1 MRPNGLGRV
10 KAEESMSLSKGFQ
23 PLYKQVYDLLTAR
36 LVEGYWKPSQ
46 LLPSEMQLAE
56 ELGVSQGTVRKALN
70 QMVAEKML
78 QRQQGKGTF
87 VAEHTQE
94 SDLFRF
100 FRLREP
106 HGEVLI
112 PETVVL
118 SSSRRKASKNE
129 AEKLDLGSKTQ
140 VVELTRVRSIHD
152 KPAIIEKVI
161 QPLSVFPDIDKH
173 AELPNALYRLYQ
185 EKYGITIMSVD
196 DEVRAVT
203 IPEAY
208 AHHLNLAEGSPV
220 LMIQRSSITID
231 GRVVELSTAYCS
243 SENFVYS
250 VHLT

>member
-1 MRPNGLGRV
+1 
-10 KAEESMSLSKGFQ
+10 MSLSAGFQ

-46 LLPSEMQLAE
+46 LLPSEMMLAE

-106 HGEVLI
+106 HGEILI

-118 SSSRRKASKNE
+118 GSSRRTASDDE
-129 AEKLDLGSKTQ
+129 AKKLNLDANAL
-140 VVELTRVRSIHD
+140 VVELTRVRSIHN

-161 QPLSVFPDIDKH
+161 QPLSVFPDIDKNTD
-173 AELPNALYRLYQ
+173 LPNALYILYQ
-185 EKYGITIMSVD
+185 EKYGITIMSVN
-196 DEVRAVT
+196 DEIRAVE
-203 IPEAY
+203 IPDAY
-208 AHHLNLAEGSPV
+208 AQHLDLAKGSPV
-220 LMIQRSSITID
+220 LMIERSSVNID

-243 SENFVYS
+243 SDNFIYS
-250 VHLT
+250 VQLT

>member
-1 MRPNGLGRV
+1 
-10 KAEESMSLSKGFQ
+10 MSLSAGFQ
-23 PLYKQVYDLLTAR
+23 PLYKQVYVLLTAR

-46 LLPSEMQLAE
+46 LLPSEMVLAE

-106 HGEVLI
+106 HGEILI

-118 SSSRRKASKNE
+118 GSSRRTVSEDE
-129 AEKLDLGSKTQ
+129 AKKLNLDANAL
-140 VVELTRVRSIHD
+140 VVELTRVRAIHN

-161 QPLSVFPDIDKH
+161 QPLSVFPDIDKNTD
-173 AELPNALYRLYQ
+173 LPNALYILYQ
-185 EKYGITIMSVD
+185 EKYGITVMSVN
-196 DEVRAVT
+196 DEIRAVE
-203 IPEAY
+203 IPDAY
-208 AHHLNLAEGSPV
+208 AQHLDLAKGSPV
-220 LMIQRSSITID
+220 LMIERSSVNID

-250 VHLT
+250 VQLT

>member
-1 MRPNGLGRV
+1 
-10 KAEESMSLSKGFQ
+10 MSLSAGFQ

-46 LLPSEMQLAE
+46 LLPSEMVLAE

-106 HGEVLI
+106 HGEILI

-118 SSSRRKASKNE
+118 GSSRRTASEDEIK
-129 AEKLDLGSKTQ
+129 KLNLDANAL
-140 VVELTRVRSIHD
+140 VVELTRVRAIHN

-161 QPLSVFPDIDKH
+161 QPLSVFPDIDKNTD
-173 AELPNALYRLYQ
+173 LPNALYILYQ
-185 EKYGITIMSVD
+185 EKYGITVMSVN
-196 DEVRAVT
+196 DEIRAVE
-203 IPEAY
+203 IPDAY
-208 AHHLNLAEGSPV
+208 AQHLDLAKGSPV
-220 LMIQRSSITID
+220 LMIERSSVNID

-250 VHLT
+250 VQLT

>member
-1 MRPNGLGRV
+1 M
-10 KAEESMSLSKGFQ
+10 
-23 PLYKQVYDLLTAR
+23 
-36 LVEGYWKPSQ
+36 
-46 LLPSEMQLAE
+46 LAE

-106 HGEVLI
+106 HGEIAI

-118 SSSRRKASKNE
+118 GSSRRTASDDE
-129 AEKLDLGSKTQ
+129 AKKLNLDANAL
-140 VVELTRVRSIHD
+140 VVELTRVRSIHN

-161 QPLSVFPDIDKH
+161 QPLSVFPDIDKNTD
-173 AELPNALYRLYQ
+173 LPNALYILYQ
-185 EKYGITIMSVD
+185 EKYGITIMSVN
-196 DEVRAVT
+196 DEIRAVE
-203 IPEAY
+203 IPDAY
-208 AHHLNLAEGSPV
+208 AQHLDLAKGSPV
-220 LMIQRSSITID
+220 LMIERSSVNID

-243 SENFVYS
+243 SDNFIYS
-250 VHLT
+250 VQLT

>member
-87 VAEHTQE
+87 VAEHTQD

-112 PETVVL
+112 QETVVL

-129 AEKLDLGSKTQ
+129 AEKLDL
-140 VVELTRVRSIHD
+140 
-152 KPAIIEKVI
+152 
-161 QPLSVFPDIDKH
+161 
-173 AELPNALYRLYQ
+173 
-185 EKYGITIMSVD
+185 
-196 DEVRAVT
+196 
-203 IPEAY
+203 
-208 AHHLNLAEGSPV
+208 
-220 LMIQRSSITID
+220 
-231 GRVVELSTAYCS
+231 
-243 SENFVYS
+243 
-250 VHLT
+250 

>member
-1 MRPNGLGRV
+1 
-10 KAEESMSLSKGFQ
+10 MSLSAGFQ

-46 LLPSEMQLAE
+46 LLPSEMMLAE

-106 HGEVLI
+106 HGEIAI

-118 SSSRRKASKNE
+118 GSSRRTATDDEVK
-129 AEKLDLGSKTQ
+129 KLNLDANAL
-140 VVELTRVRSIHD
+140 VVELTRVRSIHN

-161 QPLSVFPDIDKH
+161 QPLSVFPDIDKNTD
-173 AELPNALYRLYQ
+173 LPNALYILYQ
-185 EKYGITIMSVD
+185 EKYGITIMSVN
-196 DEVRAVT
+196 DEIRAVE
-203 IPEAY
+203 IPDAY
-208 AHHLNLAEGSPV
+208 AQHLDLAKGSPV
-220 LMIQRSSITID
+220 LMIERSSVNID

-243 SENFVYS
+243 SDNFIYS
-250 VHLT
+250 VQLT

>member
-1 MRPNGLGRV
+1 
-10 KAEESMSLSKGFQ
+10 MSLSAGFQ
-23 PLYKQVYDLLTAR
+23 PLYKQVYDLLTTR

-46 LLPSEMQLAE
+46 LLPSEMVLAE

-106 HGEVLI
+106 HGEILI

-118 SSSRRKASKNE
+118 GSSRRTVSEDE
-129 AEKLDLGSKTQ
+129 AKKLRLDANAL
-140 VVELTRVRSIHD
+140 VVELTRVRSIHN

-161 QPLSVFPDIDKH
+161 QPLSVFPDIDKNTD
-173 AELPNALYRLYQ
+173 LPNALYILYQ
-185 EKYGITIMSVD
+185 EKYGITVMSVN
-196 DEVRAVT
+196 DEIRAVE
-203 IPEAY
+203 IPDAY
-208 AHHLNLAEGSPV
+208 AQHLDLAKGSPV
-220 LMIQRSSITID
+220 LMIERSSVNID

-250 VHLT
+250 VQLT

>member
-1 MRPNGLGRV
+1 
-10 KAEESMSLSKGFQ
+10 MSLSAGFQ
-23 PLYKQVYDLLTAR
+23 PLYKQVYDLLTER

-46 LLPSEMQLAE
+46 LLPSEMMLAE

-106 HGEVLI
+106 HGEILI

-118 SSSRRKASKNE
+118 GSSRRTVSEDE
-129 AEKLDLGSKTQ
+129 AKKLNLDANAL
-140 VVELTRVRSIHD
+140 VVELTRVRAIHN

-161 QPLSVFPDIDKH
+161 QPLSVFPDIDKNTD
-173 AELPNALYRLYQ
+173 LPNALYILYQ
-185 EKYGITIMSVD
+185 EKYGITVMSVN
-196 DEVRAVT
+196 DEIRAVE
-203 IPEAY
+203 IPDAY
-208 AHHLNLAEGSPV
+208 AQHLDLAKGSPV
-220 LMIQRSSITID
+220 LMIERSSVNID

-250 VHLT
+250 VQLT

>member
-1 MRPNGLGRV
+1 
-10 KAEESMSLSKGFQ
+10 MSLSAGFQ
-23 PLYKQVYDLLTAR
+23 PLYKQVYDLLTTR

-46 LLPSEMQLAE
+46 LLPSEMVLAK

-87 VAEHTQE
+87 VAEHTPE

-106 HGEVLI
+106 HGEILI

-118 SSSRRKASKNE
+118 GSSRRTASEDEIK
-129 AEKLDLGSKTQ
+129 KLNLDANAL
-140 VVELTRVRSIHD
+140 VVELTRVRSIHN

-161 QPLSVFPDIDKH
+161 QPLSVFPDIDKNTD
-173 AELPNALYRLYQ
+173 LPNALYILYQ
-185 EKYGITIMSVD
+185 EKYGITVMSVN
-196 DEVRAVT
+196 DEIRAVE
-203 IPEAY
+203 IPDAY
-208 AHHLNLAEGSPV
+208 AQHLDLAKGSPV
-220 LMIQRSSITID
+220 LMIERSSVNID

-250 VHLT
+250 VQLT

>member
-1 MRPNGLGRV
+1 
-10 KAEESMSLSKGFQ
+10 MSLSAGFQ
-23 PLYKQVYDLLTAR
+23 PLYKQVYDLLTTR

-46 LLPSEMQLAE
+46 LLPSEMVLAK

-106 HGEVLI
+106 HGEILI

-118 SSSRRKASKNE
+118 GSSRRTASEDEIK
-129 AEKLDLGSKTQ
+129 KLNLDANAL
-140 VVELTRVRSIHD
+140 VVELTRVRSIHN

-161 QPLSVFPDIDKH
+161 QPLSVFPDIDKNTD
-173 AELPNALYRLYQ
+173 LPNALYILYQ
-185 EKYGITIMSVD
+185 EKYGITVMSVN
-196 DEVRAVT
+196 DEIRAVE
-203 IPEAY
+203 IPDAY
-208 AHHLNLAEGSPV
+208 AQHLDLAKGSPV
-220 LMIQRSSITID
+220 LMIERSSVNID

-250 VHLT
+250 VQLT

>member
-1 MRPNGLGRV
+1 M
-10 KAEESMSLSKGFQ
+10 M
-23 PLYKQVYDLLTAR
+23 
-36 LVEGYWKPSQ
+36 
-46 LLPSEMQLAE
+46 LAE

-106 HGEVLI
+106 HGEILV

-118 SSSRRKASKNE
+118 GSSRRTASDDE
-129 AEKLDLGSKTQ
+129 AKKLNLDANAL
-140 VVELTRVRSIHD
+140 VVELTRVRSIHN

-161 QPLSVFPDIDKH
+161 QPLSVFPDIDKNTD
-173 AELPNALYRLYQ
+173 LPNALYILYQ
-185 EKYGITIMSVD
+185 EKYGITIMSVN
-196 DEVRAVT
+196 DEIRAVE
-203 IPEAY
+203 IPDAY
-208 AHHLNLAEGSPV
+208 AQHLDLTKGSPV
-220 LMIQRSSITID
+220 LMIERSSVNID

-243 SENFVYS
+243 SDNFIYS
-250 VHLT
+250 VQLT

>member
-1 MRPNGLGRV
+1 
-10 KAEESMSLSKGFQ
+10 MSLSAGFQ

-46 LLPSEMQLAE
+46 LLPSEMVLAE

-106 HGEVLI
+106 HGEILI

-118 SSSRRKASKNE
+118 GSSRRTVSEDE
-129 AEKLDLGSKTQ
+129 AKKLSLDANAL
-140 VVELTRVRSIHD
+140 VVELIRVRSIHN

-161 QPLSVFPDIDKH
+161 QPLSVFPDIDKNTD
-173 AELPNALYRLYQ
+173 LPNALYILYQ
-185 EKYGITIMSVD
+185 EKYGITVMSVN
-196 DEVRAVT
+196 DEIRAVE
-203 IPEAY
+203 IPDAY
-208 AHHLNLAEGSPV
+208 AQHLDLAKGSPV
-220 LMIQRSSITID
+220 LMIERSSVNID

-250 VHLT
+250 VQLT

>member
-1 MRPNGLGRV
+1 
-10 KAEESMSLSKGFQ
+10 MSLSAGFQ

-46 LLPSEMQLAE
+46 LLPSEMMLAE

-106 HGEVLI
+106 HGEIAI

-118 SSSRRKASKNE
+118 GSSRRTASDDE
-129 AEKLDLGSKTQ
+129 AKKLNLDANAL
-140 VVELTRVRSIHD
+140 VVELTRVRSIHN

-161 QPLSVFPDIDKH
+161 QPLSVFPDIDKNTD
-173 AELPNALYRLYQ
+173 LPNALYILYQ
-185 EKYGITIMSVD
+185 EKYGITIMSVN
-196 DEVRAVT
+196 DEIRAVE
-203 IPEAY
+203 IPDAY
-208 AHHLNLAEGSPV
+208 AQHLDLTKGSPV
-220 LMIQRSSITID
+220 LMIERSSVNID

-243 SENFVYS
+243 SDNFIYS
-250 VHLT
+250 VQLT

>member
-1 MRPNGLGRV
+1 
-10 KAEESMSLSKGFQ
+10 MSLSAGFQ

-46 LLPSEMQLAE
+46 LLPSEMMLAE

-106 HGEVLI
+106 HGEIAI

-118 SSSRRKASKNE
+118 GSSRRTASDDE
-129 AEKLDLGSKTQ
+129 AKKLNLDANAL
-140 VVELTRVRSIHD
+140 VVELTRVRSIHN

-161 QPLSVFPDIDKH
+161 QPLSVFPDIDKNTD
-173 AELPNALYRLYQ
+173 LPNALYILYQ
-185 EKYGITIMSVD
+185 EKYGITIMSVN
-196 DEVRAVT
+196 DEIRAVE
-203 IPEAY
+203 IPDAY
-208 AHHLNLAEGSPV
+208 AQHLDLAKGSPV
-220 LMIQRSSITID
+220 LMIERSSVNID

-243 SENFVYS
+243 SDNFIYS
-250 VHLT
+250 VQLT

>member
-1 MRPNGLGRV
+1 
-10 KAEESMSLSKGFQ
+10 MSLSAGFQ
-23 PLYKQVYDLLTAR
+23 PLYKQVYDLLTER

-46 LLPSEMQLAE
+46 LLPSEMMLAE

-106 HGEVLI
+106 HGEILV

-118 SSSRRKASKNE
+118 GSSRRTASDDE
-129 AEKLDLGSKTQ
+129 AKKLNLDANAL
-140 VVELTRVRSIHD
+140 VVELTRVRSIHN

-161 QPLSVFPDIDKH
+161 QPLSVFPDIDKNTD
-173 AELPNALYRLYQ
+173 LPNALYILYQ
-185 EKYGITIMSVD
+185 EKYGITIMSVN
-196 DEVRAVT
+196 DEIRAVE
-203 IPEAY
+203 IPDAY
-208 AHHLNLAEGSPV
+208 AQHLDLAKGSPV
-220 LMIQRSSITID
+220 LMIERSSVNID

-243 SENFVYS
+243 SDNFIYS
-250 VHLT
+250 VQLT

>member
-1 MRPNGLGRV
+1 
-10 KAEESMSLSKGFQ
+10 MSLSAGFQ

-46 LLPSEMQLAE
+46 LLPSEMMLAE

-106 HGEVLI
+106 HGEIAI

-118 SSSRRKASKNE
+118 GSSRRTATDDEVK
-129 AEKLDLGSKTQ
+129 KLNLDANAL
-140 VVELTRVRSIHD
+140 VVELTRVRSIHN

-161 QPLSVFPDIDKH
+161 QPLSVFPDIDKNTD
-173 AELPNALYRLYQ
+173 LPNALYILYQ
-185 EKYGITIMSVD
+185 EKYGITIMSVN
-196 DEVRAVT
+196 DEIRAVE
-203 IPEAY
+203 IPDVY
-208 AHHLNLAEGSPV
+208 AQHFDLAKGSPV
-220 LMIQRSSITID
+220 LMIERSSVNID

-243 SENFVYS
+243 SDNFIYS
-250 VHLT
+250 VQLT

>member
-1 MRPNGLGRV
+1 
-10 KAEESMSLSKGFQ
+10 MSLSAGFQ
-23 PLYKQVYDLLTAR
+23 PLYKQVYDLLTTR

-46 LLPSEMQLAE
+46 LLPSEMVLAK

-106 HGEVLI
+106 HGEILI

-118 SSSRRKASKNE
+118 GSSRRTVSEDE
-129 AEKLDLGSKTQ
+129 AKKLNLDANAL
-140 VVELTRVRSIHD
+140 VVELTRVRAIHN

-161 QPLSVFPDIDKH
+161 QPLSVFPDIDKNTD
-173 AELPNALYRLYQ
+173 LPNALYILYQ
-185 EKYGITIMSVD
+185 EKYGITVMSVN
-196 DEVRAVT
+196 DEIRAVE
-203 IPEAY
+203 IPDAY
-208 AHHLNLAEGSPV
+208 AQHLDLAKGSPV
-220 LMIQRSSITID
+220 LMIERSSVNID

-250 VHLT
+250 VQLT

>member
-1 MRPNGLGRV
+1 
-10 KAEESMSLSKGFQ
+10 MSLSAGFQ

-46 LLPSEMQLAE
+46 LLPSEMVLAE

-106 HGEVLI
+106 HGEILI

-118 SSSRRKASKNE
+118 GSSRRTVSEDE
-129 AEKLDLGSKTQ
+129 AKKLNLDVNAL
-140 VVELTRVRSIHD
+140 VVELTRVRSIHN

-161 QPLSVFPDIDKH
+161 QPLSVFPDIDKNTN
-173 AELPNALYRLYQ
+173 LPNALYILYQ
-185 EKYGITIMSVD
+185 EKYGITVMSVN
-196 DEVRAVT
+196 DEIRAVE
-203 IPEAY
+203 IPDAY
-208 AHHLNLAEGSPV
+208 AQHLDLAKGSPV
-220 LMIQRSSITID
+220 LMIERSSVNID
-231 GRVVELSTAYCS
+231 GRVIELSTAYCS

-250 VHLT
+250 VQLT

>member
-1 MRPNGLGRV
+1 
-10 KAEESMSLSKGFQ
+10 MSLSAGFQ
-23 PLYKQVYDLLTAR
+23 PLYKQVYDLLTER

-46 LLPSEMQLAE
+46 LLPSEMMLAE

-106 HGEVLI
+106 HGEILV

-118 SSSRRKASKNE
+118 GSSRRTASDDE
-129 AEKLDLGSKTQ
+129 AKKLNLDANAL
-140 VVELTRVRSIHD
+140 VVELTRVRSIHN

-161 QPLSVFPDIDKH
+161 QPLSVFPDIDKNTD
-173 AELPNALYRLYQ
+173 LPNALYILYQ
-185 EKYGITIMSVD
+185 EKYGITIMSVN
-196 DEVRAVT
+196 DEIRAVE
-203 IPEAY
+203 IPDAY
-208 AHHLNLAEGSPV
+208 AQHLDLTKGSPV
-220 LMIQRSSITID
+220 LMIERSSVNID

-243 SENFVYS
+243 SDNFIYS
-250 VHLT
+250 VQLT

>member
-1 MRPNGLGRV
+1 
-10 KAEESMSLSKGFQ
+10 MSLSAGFQ

-46 LLPSEMQLAE
+46 LLPSEMVLAE

-106 HGEVLI
+106 HGEILI

-118 SSSRRKASKNE
+118 GSSRRTVSEDE
-129 AEKLDLGSKTQ
+129 AKKLNLDANAL
-140 VVELTRVRSIHD
+140 VVELTRVRAIHN

-161 QPLSVFPDIDKH
+161 QPLSVFPDIDKNTD
-173 AELPNALYRLYQ
+173 LPNALYILYQ
-185 EKYGITIMSVD
+185 EKYGITVMSVN
-196 DEVRAVT
+196 DEIRAVE
-203 IPEAY
+203 IPDAY
-208 AHHLNLAEGSPV
+208 AQHLDLAKGSPV
-220 LMIQRSSITID
+220 LMIERSSVNID

-250 VHLT
+250 VQLT

>member
-1 MRPNGLGRV
+1 
-10 KAEESMSLSKGFQ
+10 MSLSAGFQ

-36 LVEGYWKPSQ
+36 LVDGYWKPSQ
-46 LLPSEMQLAE
+46 LLPSEMLLAE

-106 HGEVLI
+106 QGEMLI
-112 PETVVL
+112 PETLVL
-118 SSSRRKASKNE
+118 SSTRRGASGDEIK
-129 AEKLDLGSKTQ
+129 KLNLDANTL
-140 VVELTRVRSIHD
+140 VVELIRVRSIHN

-161 QPLSVFPDIDKH
+161 QPLSVFPDIDKNID
-173 AELPNALYRLYQ
+173 LPNALYILYQ
-185 EKYGITIMSVD
+185 EKYGITIMSVND
-196 DEVRAVT
+196 QVRAVE
-203 IPEAY
+203 IPKAY
-208 AHHLNLAEGSPV
+208 AKHLELPEGSPV
-220 LMIQRSSITID
+220 LMIERSSVNID
-231 GRVVELSTAYCS
+231 GRVVEISTAYCS

-250 VHLT
+250 VKLT